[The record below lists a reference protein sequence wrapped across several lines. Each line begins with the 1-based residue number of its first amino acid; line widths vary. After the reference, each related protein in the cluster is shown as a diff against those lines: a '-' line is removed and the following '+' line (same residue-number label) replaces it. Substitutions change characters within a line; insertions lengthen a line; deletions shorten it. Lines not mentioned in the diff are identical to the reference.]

1 MRQPTTPPRRR
12 RSLVV
17 RAGHVVLLVLV
28 AVGVS
33 LFVDL
38 RSGLLRHHV
47 PLALVLALDGFI
59 VIVVICVYVFGV
71 RRDLRRVA
79 DSPAKGKRGS
89 RRSRRR
95 RR

>member
-1 MRQPTTPPRRR
+1 MRQPTPPPKRR

-17 RAGHVVLLVLV
+17 RAGQVALLVLI

-59 VIVVICVYVFGV
+59 VVVVVCVYVFGI
-71 RRDLRRVA
+71 RRDLRRAA
-79 DSPAKGKRGS
+79 DSPAAHGRGS